1 MRFYEPDLA
10 VNFGYLIWV
19 TSEMLKETYK
29 TKQKGDY
36 KKATVIAYACRIVCV
51 CVSLHMHTFVY
62 VCMYMYIHIRMYGFL
77 CFSVL
82 RSEQI
87 SQNFLPLP

>member
-29 TKQKGDY
+29 TKQKGDCR
-36 KKATVIAYACRIVCV
+36 KGTVIAYACRIVCV
-51 CVSLHMHTFVY
+51 CKFTYAHICLCVYVHVHTYTYVWVSLFF
-62 VCMYMYIHIRMYGFL
+62 CSAF
-77 CFSVL
+77 
-82 RSEQI
+82 
-87 SQNFLPLP
+87 

>member
-29 TKQKGDY
+29 TKQKGGY
-36 KKATVIAYACRIVCV
+36 KKATVIACACRIVCV
-51 CVSLHMHTFVY
+51 CV
-62 VCMYMYIHIRMYGFL
+62 
-77 CFSVL
+77 
-82 RSEQI
+82 
-87 SQNFLPLP
+87 